1 MGNGVMRIYNV
12 TIFMTDKLHN
22 YFIISR
28 RFQGYRVFHRLINF

>member
-28 RFQGYRVFHRLINF
+28 RLPKVRQNLT